1 MNPEDRQQQRGPAFE
16 KGEGFYIPPS
26 HGESDPVISS
36 NLFSAASEPA
46 LSTELLIRP
55 DGTILAHNLTP
66 RFAALLAELNP
77 LDQQMQPRAKALA
90 PPTLRTT
97 DYKLRTTDHGPP
109 TTGHPHDLSP
119 GT

>member
-1 MNPEDRQQQRGPAFE
+1 MNPEDRQQQRGQHLRRAKAFTSS
-16 KGEGFYIPPS
+16 IS
-26 HGESDPVISS
+26 GESDPVISS

-77 LDQQMQPRAKALA
+77 LDQQNAAARQSPGTANPADHGLQ
-90 PPTLRTT
+90 TT
-97 DYKLRTTDHGPP
+97 DY
-109 TTGHPHDLSP
+109 
-119 GT
+119 